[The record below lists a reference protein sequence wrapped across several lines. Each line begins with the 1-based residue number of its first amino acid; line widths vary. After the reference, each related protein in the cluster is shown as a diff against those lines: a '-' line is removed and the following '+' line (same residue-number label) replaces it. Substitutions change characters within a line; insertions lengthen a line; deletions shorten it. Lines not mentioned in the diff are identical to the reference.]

1 MNHEVVLIV
10 GYAMMYAGAFSA
22 LAFSALG
29 SAFGTGLG
37 GAAAIGAW
45 KKCYVQKR
53 PAPFQLV
60 ILCGV
65 PLSQT
70 IYGMILMFLIIQ
82 YGHAAVWP
90 VYLFMG
96 VFGGLGI
103 GASAWYQGQASA
115 AACDAFGD
123 TGEGFTNYLMVLGI
137 IETVAIFVLAFG
149 IVVIMM
155 LDKALTPET
164 VKEMLQ
170 QMNEA
175 AKTIGITDAA
185 AAVPAK

>member
-1 MNHEVVLIV
+1 MMKETVLIL
-10 GYAMMYAGAFSA
+10 GDAMVYAGAFAA
-22 LAFSALG
+22 LALAALG

-37 GAAAIGAW
+37 SASAIGAW

-90 VYLFMG
+90 VYACMG
-96 VFGGLGI
+96 ILGGIGI
-103 GASAWYQGQASA
+103 GASAWYQGQSCA

-137 IETVAIFVLAFG
+137 VETVAIFVLAFG
-149 IVVIMM
+149 LVVVMT
-155 LDKALTPET
+155 LDKALTPEALNQ
-164 VKEMLQ
+164 MLEQ
-170 QMNEA
+170 VQTA
-175 AKTIGITDAA
+175 AESIKPI
-185 AAVPAK
+185 AVSK

>member
-1 MNHEVVLIV
+1 MSNSTEAILIL
-10 GYAMMYAGAFSA
+10 GKAMIYAGAFSA

-60 ILCGV
+60 ILSGI

-70 IYGMILMFLIIQ
+70 IYGMILMFLIIAM
-82 YGHAAVWP
+82 GNPAVWP
-90 VYLFMG
+90 VYIFMG
-96 VFGGLGI
+96 VLGGLGI
-103 GASAWYQGQASA
+103 GASAWFQGQACA

-123 TGEGFTNYLMVLGI
+123 TGEGFTNYLMILGV

-149 IVVIMM
+149 IVVVSMS
-155 LDKALTPET
+155 ASAVTPE
-164 VKEMLQ
+164 
-170 QMNEA
+170 
-175 AKTIGITDAA
+175 AA
-185 AAVPAK
+185 AETIKQLHEGVAEIEKAVAK

>member
-1 MNHEVVLIV
+1 MKETALIL
-10 GYAMMYAGAFSA
+10 GPAMVYAGAFAAMA
-22 LAFSALG
+22 LSALG
-29 SAFGTGLG
+29 SALGSGLG
-37 GAAAIGAW
+37 ASAAIGAW

-96 VFGGLGI
+96 VLGGI
-103 GASAWYQGQASA
+103 GIGFSAWYQGRACA
-115 AACDAFGD
+115 AACDSFGD

-137 IETVAIFVLAFG
+137 VETVAIFLLAFG
-149 IVVIMM
+149 IVVVMT
-155 LDKALTPET
+155 LNNVYSAEAGQA
-164 VKEMLQ
+164 LQ
-170 QMNEA
+170 QA
-175 AKTIGITDAA
+175 ANAA
-185 AAVPAK
+185 AAAR

>member
-1 MNHEVVLIV
+1 MTEANAEILIL
-10 GYAMMYAGAFSA
+10 GKAMMYAGAFAA
-22 LAFSALG
+22 LAFSAIG

-60 ILCGV
+60 ILSGM

-70 IYGMILMFLIIQ
+70 IYGMIMMFLIISL
-82 YGHAAVWP
+82 GNPAVWP
-90 VYLFMG
+90 VYICMG
-96 VFGGLGI
+96 VLGGLGI
-103 GASAWYQGQASA
+103 GASAWYQGQAGA
-115 AACDAFGD
+115 AACDSFGD

-149 IVVIMM
+149 IVVIAMSTS
-155 LDKALTPET
+155 ATSP
-164 VKEMLQ
+164 
-170 QMNEA
+170 EA
-175 AKTIGITDAA
+175 AAETIKQVSEGVQQVKQSVGAT
-185 AAVPAK
+185 VQ